1 MSHLPDSLGLWLAAA
16 VLLFWFVGAY
26 NRLVRLRS
34 TALQAYATLDAALV
48 RQVECVQAHVLSRME
63 ALRGNDDED
72 AASSRVDEVE
82 QGALASLRATA
93 EQLSTLLGATRT
105 RPLDPAG
112 MAAQGTALQVMQ
124 STWARL
130 QPSGDE
136 AVAAAGANAPST
148 STSNWPEPAALPET
162 ARSHFNLSV
171 AQYNAAIR
179 QFPAVL
185 VAWLMQLRPA
195 ATLG

>member
-1 MSHLPDSLGLWLAAA
+1 MSHLPDSLGGWLAAA
-16 VLLFWFVGAY
+16 VLLFWFVGAH

-34 TALQAYATLDAALV
+34 AALQAYVTLDAALV
-48 RQVECVQAHVLSRME
+48 RQVDAIQSHVLARTE
-63 ALRGNDDED
+63 APPPGG
-72 AASSRVDEVE
+72 VDEA
-82 QGALASLRATA
+82 GLASLRATA
-93 EQLSTLLGATRT
+93 EQLRTVLGATRV

-124 STWARL
+124 ATWTRL
-130 QPSGDE
+130 QASGGD
-136 AVAAAGANAPST
+136 AQAAAMA
-148 STSNWPEPAALPET
+148 WPDPAALPET
-162 ARSHFNLSV
+162 ARAQFNLNV

-185 VAWLMQLRPA
+185 VAWVMQLRPA

>member
-34 TALQAYATLDAALV
+34 AALQAYATLDAALV
-48 RQVECVQAHVLSRME
+48 RQVECVKAHVLSRTE
-63 ALRGNDDED
+63 AARGDDAED
-72 AASSRVDEVE
+72 TVSPRIDEVE

-93 EQLSTLLGATRT
+93 DQFNTLLGATRA

-130 QPSGDE
+130 QPSCCD
-136 AVAAAGANAPST
+136 AVPVDGANALST
-148 STSNWPEPAALPET
+148 SSWPDPAALPET
-162 ARSHFNLSV
+162 ARSHFNLTV

>member
-34 TALQAYATLDAALV
+34 AALQAYATLDAALV
-48 RQVECVQAHVLSRME
+48 RQVECVQAHVLARME
-63 ALRGNDDED
+63 ASRRDDD
-72 AASSRVDEVE
+72 DGAASPRPDEVA
-82 QGALASLRATA
+82 QSALASLRAA
-93 EQLSTLLGATRT
+93 ADQLNTLLGATRA

-136 AVAAAGANAPST
+136 AVPVDTANAGAPR
-148 STSNWPEPAALPET
+148 WPDPAALPET
-162 ARSHFNLSV
+162 ARSQFNLSV